1 MKAFECEEQK
11 VLLVEEEIA
20 QMNLETMHDL
30 SDSPHH
36 IKKEKAKP
44 WKEKLKNE
52 APGFA
57 KTKQKVSSFHHTIK
71 LPFPQD

>member
-30 SDSPHH
+30 PDNPYH

-44 WKEKLKNE
+44 WKEQLKNE
-52 APGFA
+52 APGST
-57 KTKQKVSSFHHTIK
+57 KTLRAPVKTTNS
-71 LPFPQD
+71 PF